1 MRTTATIAS
10 LSLAALLS
18 GCRAPE
24 AAPPAAAPKASTTQA
39 AQQPTKAAVSKIVFI
54 DKELAC
60 ECTQKAIEASWT
72 ALQSA
77 LDGAAVP
84 VERIHMD
91 TQAAFAAGYKD
102 KKPMMAIPGIYFLA
116 EGGSVVELLQGTV
129 TAEQIKAVLN

>member
-1 MRTTATIAS
+1 MRLYS
-10 LSLAALLS
+10 LPLLALVALAA
-18 GCRAPE
+18 GCKA
-24 AAPPAAAPKASTTQA
+24 PAAAPPTSSTATSTTAA
-39 AQQPTKAAVSKIVFI
+39 AQQLGKAAVSKIVFI

-60 ECTQKAIEASWT
+60 ECTQKAIAASWT

-102 KKPMMAIPGIYFLA
+102 KNPMMAIPGIYFLA